1 MSDVPII
8 HNLTT
13 LYTSWSDLQIKFPK
27 SKRYSLGERC
37 DEALLDILQSICYA
51 AHSTPEK
58 KLPSLEIASTKLDLI
73 KILFRVAKDTKCLAN
88 NDYLTLQS
96 QLNEIGK
103 MTGGWIKSLK

>member
-8 HNLTT
+8 HNLTA
-13 LYTSWSDLQIKFPK
+13 LYSFWSDVQIIFPK
-27 SKRYSLGERC
+27 SKRYSLGIRC
-37 DEALLDILQSICYA
+37 DETLLDIIQSVCRA
-51 AHSTPEK
+51 AHSAPEQ
-58 KLPSLEIASTKLDLI
+58 KLPSLETASTKIDLI

-103 MTGGWIKSLK
+103 MVGGWIKSLK